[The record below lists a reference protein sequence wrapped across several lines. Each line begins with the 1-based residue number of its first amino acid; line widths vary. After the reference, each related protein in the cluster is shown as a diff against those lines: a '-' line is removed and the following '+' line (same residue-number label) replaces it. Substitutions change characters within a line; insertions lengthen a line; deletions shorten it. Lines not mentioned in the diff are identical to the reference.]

1 MGLSKNCLRWG
12 MEGEDTSGQQSPVGP
27 LLRGRRRCSSL
38 QSALPSEGLGKSL
51 GKRQLQ
57 NRGLKIP

>member
-12 MEGEDTSGQQSPVGP
+12 MEGEDTSGQQSPAGP

-38 QSALPSEGLGKSL
+38 LLPSEGLGKSS

>member
-1 MGLSKNCLRWG
+1 MGLGKNCLRWG
-12 MEGEDTSGQQSPVGP
+12 MEGEDASGQQSPTGP
-27 LLRGRRRCSSL
+27 LLRGRRRRSSL
-38 QSALPSEGLGKSL
+38 LLPSEGLGKSF

>member
-12 MEGEDTSGQQSPVGP
+12 MEGEDTSGQQSPAGL
-27 LLRGRRRCSSL
+27 LLRGRRRSSL
-38 QSALPSEGLGKSL
+38 QSALPSKGLGKSL
-51 GKRQLQ
+51 GKSELQ